1 MYALADRLWSFPR
14 SLTGDGVRATIEAL
28 SRDVGG
34 LDVHEV
40 PSGTQVGDWEVPLE
54 WNLYRAKLVAPDGT
68 IVCDSAQNNLHVI
81 GYCMPFHGQVPLE
94 ELEAHLYSLPE
105 LPSAIPYVT
114 SYYER
119 RWGFCISHNQRM
131 TLMPGDYT
139 VEIDTS
145 LKAGSLT
152 YADLVL
158 PGQLREEILV
168 STYIC
173 HPSMANNELSGPVVT
188 TELIK
193 YLKSKMNRRYTY
205 RFVFAPETIGAI
217 TYLHQNLHHLQ
228 KHVKAGFIVTCV
240 GDDRARSLLPTREGT
255 HDLDQVARHVLRF
268 LDSSFTEYPWTSRG
282 SDERQ
287 YSAPTV
293 GIPMVS
299 MMRSKYWEYPEY
311 HTSLDNLE
319 SVVSPEGLA
328 GGFEAIRQAIQ
339 ILEENVVP
347 KTTVIGEPM
356 LGKRGLYATLG
367 AGRFSTSPQTL
378 LDVWSFCDGTCSV
391 LAIAE
396 KLNLPFDEVLTIIE
410 MLSGH
415 GLLEMSIA
423 ELR

>member
-1 MYALADRLWSFPR
+1 
-14 SLTGDGVRATIEAL
+14 
-28 SRDVGG
+28 
-34 LDVHEV
+34 
-40 PSGTQVGDWEVPLE
+40 
-54 WNLYRAKLVAPDGT
+54 
-68 IVCDSAQNNLHVI
+68 
-81 GYCMPFHGQVPLE
+81 
-94 ELEAHLYSLPE
+94 
-105 LPSAIPYVT
+105 
-114 SYYER
+114 
-119 RWGFCISHNQRM
+119 
-131 TLMPGDYT
+131 
-139 VEIDTS
+139 
-145 LKAGSLT
+145 
-152 YADLVL
+152 
-158 PGQLREEILV
+158 
-168 STYIC
+168 
-173 HPSMANNELSGPVVT
+173 
-188 TELIK
+188 
-193 YLKSKMNRRYTY
+193 
-205 RFVFAPETIGAI
+205 
-217 TYLHQNLHHLQ
+217 
-228 KHVKAGFIVTCV
+228 
-240 GDDRARSLLPTREGT
+240 
-255 HDLDQVARHVLRF
+255 
-268 LDSSFTEYPWTSRG
+268 
-282 SDERQ
+282 
-287 YSAPTV
+287 
-293 GIPMVS
+293 MVS